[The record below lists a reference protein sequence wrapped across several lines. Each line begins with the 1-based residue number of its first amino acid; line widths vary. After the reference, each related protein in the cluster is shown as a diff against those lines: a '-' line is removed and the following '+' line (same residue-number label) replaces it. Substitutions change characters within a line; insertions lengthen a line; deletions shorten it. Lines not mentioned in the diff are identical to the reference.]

1 KDRPDDEWRGDYDV
15 RQKASQEVAPPT
27 GHRQHLEQP
36 QTEHR
41 GRQKERR
48 KEDLLKCGSEPTWHP
63 CDRIGREQTSGDADS
78 GSAQCQNNARDKPGD
93 EPTVGER
100 LPEPPKAKTL
110 RRKSEVPR
118 GGDGA

>member
-1 KDRPDDEWRGDYDV
+1 
-15 RQKASQEVAPPT
+15 
-27 GHRQHLEQP
+27 
-36 QTEHR
+36 
-41 GRQKERR
+41 
-48 KEDLLKCGSEPTWHP
+48 CGSEPTWHP

-118 GGDGA
+118 GGDGARCDDEQRRSDEKDDEEVRCPEEGAGPRQPPPEVTS